1 MTDVDRLLAAG
12 FEELGQQAPHD
23 ADLAGSVRR
32 RGRRQLAVVASA
44 LAVVVLAVGGGVA
57 ATRLRGPAPVA
68 AGPAPATAP
77 TTAPAAAPTGCPA
90 LETGPLPE
98 WASTGFSR
106 PDDSGIPF
114 AHSRD
119 GRFLAIVF
127 GNPLSSPPLPDRS
140 NKILWVLAPVAG
152 SSPQPA
158 PGAFYAEARLDG
170 TDLTVRREIGA
181 APGPSIVDLPRAGCW
196 QLALHWG
203 SYTDTISL
211 RYRTP

>member
-12 FEELGQQAPHD
+12 FEELGREAPHD

-32 RGRRQLAVVASA
+32 RGRRQLAVLASA
-44 LAVVVLAVGGGVA
+44 LAVVVLAGAGGVA
-57 ATRLRGPAPVA
+57 AARLRAPAPVA
-68 AGPAPATAP
+68 AGPA
-77 TTAPAAAPTGCPA
+77 TTAAPAPAGCPA

-98 WASTGFSR
+98 WARTGFSQ
-106 PDDSGIPF
+106 PDPRIPF

-127 GNPLSSPPLPDRS
+127 GNPLSAPPAPNRN
-140 NKILWVLAPVAG
+140 NKILWVPAPVTG
-152 SSPQPA
+152 PTVEA
-158 PGAFYAEARLDG
+158 PPGEFWAEARLEG
-170 TDLTVRREIGA
+170 TGLTVRREIGA

-196 QLALHWG
+196 QLELHWG
-203 SYTDTISL
+203 PYTDTIAL